1 MNSIRNILMGS
12 LLSLATILPG
22 LAGAAPQVP
31 ERPGVTGDVID
42 VRVVCDAYGC
52 YDTRRPPPGW
62 RPPPPPGYDRP
73 PSYRPPG
80 WRPPPPPYYPPP
92 VHRPPSPV
100 YRPAPPPVY
109 NVPPGTWRRH
119 VDWCLNRYRSYN
131 PETNRYLSSSGGY
144 RVCRSPYM

>member
-1 MNSIRNILMGS
+1 MSSIRN
-12 LLSLATILPG
+12 LLLGLLLGLASILPG
-22 LAGAAPQVP
+22 QAMAAPPVP
-31 ERPGVTGDVID
+31 EKPAVAGDVVD

-52 YDTRRPPPGW
+52 YDTRRPPGY
-62 RPPPPPGYDRP
+62 RPPPGYYRP
-73 PSYRPPG
+73 PAYRPPG

-92 VHRPPSPV
+92 VYRPLPPRPPV
-100 YRPAPPPVY
+100 YRPAPPVY
-109 NVPPGTWRRH
+109 NVPPGVWRRH